1 MPLKRGKSQKVVS
14 ENISEMVGSY
24 KKTGK
29 IGTSKPKSEKAAQ
42 KQAVAIALEEARKPR
57 KMKKG
62 SGMAGVQ
69 GPFMV
74 VKKKDGNR
82 PVKIY

>member
-1 MPLKRGKSQKVVS
+1 MPLKKGKSKKVVS
-14 ENISEMVGSY
+14 ENISEMVGSF

-29 IGTSKPKSEKAAQ
+29 IGASKPKSEKAAQ
-42 KQAVAIALEEARKPR
+42 KQAVAIALKEAGQSR
-57 KMKKG
+57 KMSKG
-62 SGMAGVQ
+62 SGKDGVQ
-69 GPFMV
+69 GPFMT